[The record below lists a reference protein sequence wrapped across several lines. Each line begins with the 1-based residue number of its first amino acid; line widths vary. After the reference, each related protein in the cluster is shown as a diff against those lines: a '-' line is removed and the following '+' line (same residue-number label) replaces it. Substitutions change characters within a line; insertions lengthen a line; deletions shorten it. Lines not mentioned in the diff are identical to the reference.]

1 MNQSASLQKED
12 AAATDRATRTDY
24 RLGSLYS
31 LATAFLLAT
40 QEPFSFLAARRLSA
54 MQFICLTQIA
64 LLVSLPLLLS
74 RPVSRRDFVALL
86 SDRSNLGKLA
96 IIFGVGMSGLLL
108 YNLGLSN
115 AHPII
120 ISAILN
126 LSPFW
131 AALVARVVSGKSIPI
146 SPMIFF
152 GCLAAG
158 FIGAMAIPYSQM
170 QDANMPSIH
179 DLTGDLLH
187 AGWIYAIP
195 IPIFSALGGTLI
207 GKWFAKYDE
216 SAAIAANFVVSTAVL
231 IPSTLIILYAR
242 SAVPTGEPLA
252 IALMIIGTIIAAS
265 LGRVLYQISLT
276 ATDNDNGFVTMF
288 FLLVPALTS
297 LISLALSW
305 WIPDLH
311 FVAGSLFYFGLAL
324 NSGALLLF
332 SLKSWGR

>member
-1 MNQSASLQKED
+1 MDQSAPSQKEG
-12 AAATDRATRTDY
+12 AAAADTAPQTDY

-40 QEPFSFLAARRLSA
+40 QEPFSFLAARRLNA
-54 MQFICLTQIA
+54 IQFVSLTQIA

-74 RPVSRRDFVALL
+74 RPISRRDFVALL
-86 SDRSNLGKLA
+86 SDLSNVGKLA
-96 IIFGVGMSGLLL
+96 IIFAVGMSGLLL

-131 AALVARVVSGKSIPI
+131 AALVARVISGKSIPI
-146 SPMIFF
+146 SPPIFF

-170 QDANMPSIH
+170 DKGNMPSIQ

-187 AGWIYAIP
+187 AGWIYAVP
-195 IPIFSALGGTLI
+195 IPIFSALSGTLI

-216 SAAIAANFVVSTAVL
+216 SAAIAANFVVSTVVL
-231 IPSTLIILYAR
+231 IPSTVIILYAR
-242 SAVPTGEPLA
+242 SELPSGEPLA

-305 WIPDLH
+305 WITDLH
-311 FVAGSLFYFGLAL
+311 FVAGPLFYFGLAL
-324 NSGALLLF
+324 NSAALLLF
-332 SLKSWGR
+332 SLKSWAR